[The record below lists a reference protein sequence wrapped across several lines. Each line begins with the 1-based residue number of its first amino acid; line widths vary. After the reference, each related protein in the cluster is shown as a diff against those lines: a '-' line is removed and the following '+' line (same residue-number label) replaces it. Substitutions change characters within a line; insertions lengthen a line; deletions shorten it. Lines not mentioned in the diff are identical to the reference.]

1 MARNGSKL
9 LKFTT
14 SLQALIR
21 RSPDFQGLPSP
32 WNHSKTLKM
41 NYLYLKH
48 PWIHRKCTL
57 EQVSSEGSTAQNGQ
71 KGLKMAEIRCFK
83 QNFTNSREIG
93 NPLWARASRTHQTS
107 LRPKPSEYVPQMGVF
122 YIWYEETYPPRALVS
137 AIEAQNQKSPQN
149 QQKPAKSVGKTLLL
163 SQSQLDNG
171 LILSIL
177 GVRPSKNS

>member
-1 MARNGSKL
+1 
-9 LKFTT
+9 
-14 SLQALIR
+14 
-21 RSPDFQGLPSP
+21 
-32 WNHSKTLKM
+32 M

-48 PWIHRKCTL
+48 LQIHRKCTL
-57 EQVSSEGSTAQNGQ
+57 EQVSSEGSTAQNHQ

-93 NPLWARASRTHQTS
+93 NPLWARASWTHQTS